1 MPTRDDSL
9 PSRDVLPPAARRAV
23 AQAAD
28 GPQRLRESVKDT
40 VGPVARQRSVKLF
53 RRTFSKAWDD
63 RVWGLSAEA
72 AFWQLLSI
80 PPLFLALLGSLGY
93 ISGLFGPKTTDSVRD
108 QLLRSL
114 HRSLT
119 PNVVSLIE
127 PTVNDVLGH
136 GRADVISI
144 GFVLS
149 LWAGSSATATFVNT
163 TSIAY
168 DMRDMRGAVRSRIV
182 ALGLYV
188 ATMVLGVFMLPILV
202 LGPAKIVNLFP
213 DDLQHD
219 VSSLVRSLYWPTV
232 AIILLLGLTTFYRLA
247 LPRRLPWHRGLPG
260 AVLAGCIFV
269 LGSYGLRAY
278 VALVFRRTYSY
289 GALGSPIAALLFLF
303 VLALAVLLGAEFNAT
318 IQQMWPAKPTRLER
332 RRMQRAA
339 TQLPPP
345 AGSDS

>member
-1 MPTRDDSL
+1 MPQ
-9 PSRDVLPPAARRAV
+9 AARRAV
-23 AQAAD
+23 GRAVD
-28 GPQRLRESVKDT
+28 GQQRLRESMKDT
-40 VGPVARQRSVKLF
+40 VAPVTRHGPVRLF
-53 RRTFSKAWDD
+53 RSTFSKAWND

-93 ISGLFGPKTTDSVRD
+93 ISGLFGPKSVDSVRD
-108 QLLRSL
+108 QLLSSL

-119 PNVVSLIE
+119 PNVVALIE
-127 PTVNDVLGH
+127 PTVNDVLRR

-144 GFVLS
+144 GFLLS

-168 DMRDMRGAVRSRIV
+168 DMREVRGAVRSRII

-188 ATMVLGVFMLPILV
+188 ATMVIGVFMLPTLV
-202 LGPAKIVNLFP
+202 LGPAKIVSLFP
-213 DDLQHD
+213 DDLQAD
-219 VSSLVRSLYWPTV
+219 ASTLVRGLYWPAV

-260 AVLAGCIFV
+260 AVLAGCIFL
-269 LGSYGLRAY
+269 LGSYGLRVY
-278 VALVFRRTYSY
+278 VDFVFRRTYSY
-289 GALGSPIAALLFLF
+289 GALASPIAALLFLF

-318 IQQMWPAKPTRLER
+318 IQQMWPAKPTRRER
-332 RRMQRAA
+332 LRMHAA
-339 TQLPPP
+339 GQPPLP
-345 AGSDS
+345 GSDS